1 MEALDN
7 TFDKRHKARSMHA
20 LFLFEYSM
28 TGLSISILIFC
39 SFYRLVSSVD
49 VTCPPEG
56 ENLGCQCS
64 ETFGNFKVKCEN
76 IDQIEEI
83 PSWIPNDTKE
93 LEFIKCNIGFLNR
106 DSFKNLVNL
115 HRVTIQQSKRP
126 LTFNDSLV
134 FQGLPRLL
142 EVNFD
147 DNDIVSLPVGLF
159 ANLPQLGTVSLNR
172 NPLPGL
178 PDDLLE
184 NSTNVMYFNLVKTEL
199 ARDIIAK
206 IGRGHFGKNIQDLQ
220 LSGTV
225 IERLIDGFSGLPK
238 LNNLGITS
246 SGVKSIGAD
255 ILKGTN
261 VGSIA
266 LDGNPISVID
276 ENAFR
281 DSKVGTFE
289 CKGCQLTSSVTF
301 NGFLK
306 KMTNLYTIRLRN
318 NQLTRI
324 PKDAFTGLSL
334 LDVIDLSNNSI
345 STIEENPYAD
355 LPNCDHTTCIQLREN
370 PLNCDCHLAWLRSFA
385 DNIEDVNNNK
395 PSWKCAE
402 PESVAGQILVSLN
415 ISQFCCETVTST
427 KQCGSPNNGWMVSGH
442 ILFAVVSQIVVIFG
456 IPILFA

>member
-1 MEALDN
+1 MD
-7 TFDKRHKARSMHA
+7 
-20 LFLFEYSM
+20 
-28 TGLSISILIFC
+28 G
-39 SFYRLVSSVD
+39 
-49 VTCPPEG
+49 TCPLEG
-56 ENLGCQCS
+56 VNLGCTCS
-64 ETFGNFKVKCEN
+64 EFKVKCEN
-76 IDQIEEI
+76 IDQIDEI
-83 PSWIPNDTKE
+83 PSWIPNNTKQ

-115 HRVTIQQSKRP
+115 THVTIHQSKSP

-134 FQGLPRLL
+134 FQGLPRLS

-147 DNDIVSLPVGLF
+147 DNHIVLLPAGLF
-159 ANLPQLGTVSLNR
+159 ANLPKLGTVSLNR
-172 NPLPGL
+172 NRLLRLPE
-178 PDDLLE
+178 DLLE
-184 NSTNVMYFNLVKTEL
+184 NSTNVKNFYLVKTEL
-199 ARDIIAK
+199 VRDVIAK
-206 IGRGHFGKNIQDLQ
+206 IGQGHFGKNIRDLQ
-220 LSGTV
+220 LGGTV
-225 IERLIDGFSGLPK
+225 IERLVDGFSGLPK
-238 LNNLGITS
+238 LTNLGITF

-289 CKGCQLTSSVTF
+289 CKGCQLTSNVTF

-306 KMTNLYTIRLRN
+306 KMTNLYIIRLRN

-324 PKDAFTGLSL
+324 PKDAFTGLRL

-345 STIEENPYAD
+345 STIEENPYD
-355 LPNCDHTTCIQLREN
+355 LPNCDDTTCIQLREN
-370 PLNCDCHLAWLRSFA
+370 PLNCDCHLAWFKLFA
-385 DNIEDVNNNK
+385 NTIKDVNNNK

-402 PESVAGQILVSLN
+402 PQSVAGQSLVSLD
-415 ISQFCCETVTST
+415 ISQFCCENVTLT
-427 KQCGSPNNGWMVSGH
+427 NQCGSPNNGWMVSGH

>member
-1 MEALDN
+1 M
-7 TFDKRHKARSMHA
+7 
-20 LFLFEYSM
+20 
-28 TGLSISILIFC
+28 
-39 SFYRLVSSVD
+39 D
-49 VTCPPEG
+49 VTCPLEG
-56 ENLGCQCS
+56 KNLGCKCS

-76 IDQIEEI
+76 IGEIEEI
-83 PSWIPNDTKE
+83 PSWITSDTKH
-93 LEFIKCNIGFLNR
+93 LEFIKCNIGSLNR

-115 HRVTIQQSKRP
+115 TRVTIQKSKRP

-147 DNDIVSLPVGLF
+147 DNRIVSLPAGLF
-159 ANLPQLGTVSLNR
+159 ANLPQLGIVSLNS
-172 NPLPGL
+172 NPLPRL

-184 NSTNVMYFNLVKTEL
+184 NSTNVMYFNLVKTKL
-199 ARDIIAK
+199 VRDVIAK
-206 IGRGHFGKNIQDLQ
+206 IGQGHFGKNIRDLQ
-220 LSGTV
+220 LGGTV

-238 LNNLGITS
+238 LTNLAVAYC
-246 SGVKSIGAD
+246 GVKSIGAD

-281 DSKVGTFE
+281 DSKVGIFE
-289 CKGCQLTSSVTF
+289 CNGCQLTSNVTF
-301 NGFLK
+301 NGFLR
-306 KMTNLYTIRLRN
+306 KMTSLHTIRLRN

-334 LDVIDLSNNSI
+334 LNVIDLSNNSI

-355 LPNCDHTTCIQLREN
+355 LPACDDTTCIQLREN
-370 PLNCDCHLAWLRSFA
+370 PLNCDCNLAWLRSFA
-385 DNIEDVNNNK
+385 ANIEDSNNNK

-402 PESVAGQILVSLN
+402 PQSFAGQSLLFVN
-415 ISQFCCETVTST
+415 ISQFSCGTVTST
-427 KQCGSPNNGWMVSGH
+427 KQPSTKQPSATQPNDGWMVSAH
-442 ILFAVVSQIVVIFG
+442 ILFAVVSQIVVMFG
-456 IPILFA
+456 IPLLFA

>member
-1 MEALDN
+1 M
-7 TFDKRHKARSMHA
+7 
-20 LFLFEYSM
+20 
-28 TGLSISILIFC
+28 
-39 SFYRLVSSVD
+39 D

-56 ENLGCQCS
+56 VSLGCKCS
-64 ETFGNFKVKCEN
+64 ETSGDFKVKCEN
-76 IDQIEEI
+76 IDQIKEI
-83 PSWIPNDTKE
+83 PSWMPNNTKQ

-115 HRVTIQQSKRP
+115 TRVTIKESKRP

-134 FQGLPRLL
+134 FQVLPRLL

-147 DNDIVSLPVGLF
+147 NNSIVSLPAGLF
-159 ANLPQLGTVSLNR
+159 ANLPQLGTVSLNS
-172 NPLPGL
+172 NPLPRL

-199 ARDIIAK
+199 ARDVIAK
-206 IGRGHFGKNIQDLQ
+206 IGQGHFGKNIRDLQ

-238 LNNLGITS
+238 LNNLGITF

-261 VGSIA
+261 VGSI
-266 LDGNPISVID
+266 LLCGNPISVID

-289 CKGCQLTSSVTF
+289 CKGCQLTSNVTF

-306 KMTNLYTIRLRN
+306 KMTNLYTIRLQN

-324 PKDAFTGLSL
+324 PRDAFTGLRL

-355 LPNCDHTTCIQLREN
+355 LPACDDTTCIQLREN
-370 PLNCDCHLAWLRSFA
+370 PLNCDCNLIWLQSFA
-385 DNIEDVNNNK
+385 DNIKDVNNNK

-402 PESVAGQILVSLN
+402 PQRFAGQSLLFLD
-415 ISQFCCETVTST
+415 ISQFSCGTVTST
-427 KQCGSPNNGWMVSGH
+427 KQPSTKQPSTMQPNDGWMVSAH
-442 ILFAVVSQIVVIFG
+442 ILFAVVSQIVVMFG
-456 IPILFA
+456 IPLLFA

>member
-1 MEALDN
+1 
-7 TFDKRHKARSMHA
+7 
-20 LFLFEYSM
+20 M
-28 TGLSISILIFC
+28 TGLSISISIFC
-39 SFYRLVSSVD
+39 FFYHLVSSVD

-56 ENLGCQCS
+56 VILGCTCS
-64 ETFGNFKVKCEN
+64 EFKVECEN
-76 IDQIEEI
+76 IDQIKEI
-83 PSWIPNDTKE
+83 PSWIPNNTKQ
-93 LEFIKCNIGFLNR
+93 LGFIKCNIGFLNR

-115 HRVTIQQSKRP
+115 THVTIQQSKRP

-178 PDDLLE
+178 PDDFLE

-402 PESVAGQILVSLN
+402 PKSVAGQSLVSLD
-415 ISQFCCETVTST
+415 ISQFSCGNVTST
-427 KQCGSPNNGWMVSGH
+427 RQPSATQPNDGWMVSAH
-442 ILFAVVSQIVVIFG
+442 ILFAVVSQIVVMFG
-456 IPILFA
+456 IPLLFA